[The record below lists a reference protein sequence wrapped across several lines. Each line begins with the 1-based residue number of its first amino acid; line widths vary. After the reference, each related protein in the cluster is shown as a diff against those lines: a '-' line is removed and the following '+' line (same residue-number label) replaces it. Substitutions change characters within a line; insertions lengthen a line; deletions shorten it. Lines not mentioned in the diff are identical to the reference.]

1 VSFIKLVS
9 ELLFPPRCAACGK
22 LMRPDPAHES
32 AALCTKCNEA
42 WQRELSMQ
50 CPTCFMEYQACRCTV
65 HGMEKRGISAYVKLA
80 PYRDG
85 TKSTV
90 TQRLVLAM
98 KEHPQGKVFRHLAAE
113 LAVTVRASIE
123 ASERKRRKN
132 GCQEP
137 LPTVVTYLPRSKR
150 AVARTGFDQA
160 RELARALAAETGYA
174 FAPLLSRVRDGAPQK
189 SLSRR
194 ERAANL
200 SGAFA
205 AVGNCANCRV
215 LLVDDVV
222 TTGAGMCEC
231 ARMLHAAEIIAV
243 SVAYTE
249 KKRKVRKVRNL

>member
-1 VSFIKLVS
+1 MNFIKLAR
-9 ELLFPPRCAACGK
+9 ELLFPPRCVACGK
-22 LMRPDPAHES
+22 LMRPDPSCEPT
-32 AALCTKCNEA
+32 ALCAACHEA
-42 WQRELSMQ
+42 WQRELTLQ
-50 CPTCFMEYQACRCTV
+50 CPTCFMEYHACRCTV

-85 TKSTV
+85 MRSTV

-98 KEHPQGKVFRHLAAE
+98 KDHPQGKAFRHLAAE
-113 LAVTVRASIE
+113 LAVTVRAGVE

-132 GCQEP
+132 GCNEP
-137 LPTVVTYLPRSKR
+137 LPTVVTYLPRSKH

-160 RELARALAAETGYA
+160 RELARALAEETGYA
-174 FAPLLSRVRDGAPQK
+174 FVPLLSRVRDSAPQK

-200 SGAFA
+200 CGAFA
-205 AVGNCANCRV
+205 SVGDCANCRV

-249 KKRKVRKVRNL
+249 KKHIK